1 MSLSHTLLTLTAAGG
16 LWWGG
21 HALSC
26 SRTALHATAAP
37 PAFALPGSAYG
48 SLAARLI
55 RDSLYSYW
63 HGGES
68 AAPAAS
74 AQAGAGAAPPP
85 PPPPGRFSRRGM
97 PAPVAPVQTPG
108 QTSWLQAGVDALSR
122 LEKSRTR
129 RASTVP
135 LSKAHQQYLH
145 AAADVRLRFAY
156 QLDPGDATLY
166 EILYFHIASRTQ
178 SSQAAR
184 AAIDALSQN
193 AMAYGLRE
201 GGSMSDALTGAGAAI
216 NLLNDQLQPGNAR
229 RDDKAV
235 SREWHALEECLE
247 RYRRVRSSAE
257 EEGWWAGVPEARRQ
271 ELEAH
276 AKLLTRIREMIR
288 PLLPPGVATA
298 SLAPGPGATLKNL
311 VTMPG
316 RGSGPIGCVVCLP
329 VISK

>member
-26 SRTALHATAAP
+26 SRTALHATATP

-74 AQAGAGAAPPP
+74 AQAGAGAP

-97 PAPVAPVQTPG
+97 PAPVPPAQTPG
-108 QTSWLQAGVDALSR
+108 ETSWLQAGVDEISR

-129 RASTVP
+129 RSSTVP
-135 LSKAHQQYLH
+135 LSNAHQQYLY

-166 EILYFHIASRTQ
+166 EILHFHIASRTQ
-178 SSQAAR
+178 SPEAAR

-216 NLLNDQLQPGNAR
+216 NLLNDQLQPGNTS

-257 EEGWWAGVPEARRQ
+257 EEGWWDGVPEVRRQ
-271 ELEAH
+271 ELEEH
-276 AKLLTRIREMIR
+276 AKLLMRIREMIR
-288 PLLPPGVATA
+288 PVLPPGVATA
-298 SLAPGPGATLKNL
+298 GVNPASS
-311 VTMPG
+311 
-316 RGSGPIGCVVCLP
+316 R
-329 VISK
+329 

>member
-26 SRTALHATAAP
+26 SRTALHATATP

-74 AQAGAGAAPPP
+74 SQSSTGAPP

-97 PAPVAPVQTPG
+97 PAPVPAAQTPSE
-108 QTSWLQAGVDALSR
+108 TSWLQARVDELSR

-129 RASTVP
+129 RVSTVP
-135 LSKAHQQYLH
+135 LSNAHQQFLY

-166 EILYFHIASRTQ
+166 EILHFHIASRTQ
-178 SSQAAR
+178 SPEAAR
-184 AAIDALSQN
+184 AAIDALGQS

-201 GGSMSDALTGAGAAI
+201 GGSLSDALTGAGAAI

-247 RYRRVRSSAE
+247 RYRRLRSSAE
-257 EEGWWAGVPEARRQ
+257 LEGWWDGVPEVRR
-271 ELEAH
+271 EEIEAH
-276 AKLLTRIREMIR
+276 AKLLKR
-288 PLLPPGVATA
+288 
-298 SLAPGPGATLKNL
+298 
-311 VTMPG
+311 
-316 RGSGPIGCVVCLP
+316 
-329 VISK
+329 

>member
-1 MSLSHTLLTLTAAGG
+1 MSLSHTLLTLAAAGG

-74 AQAGAGAAPPP
+74 AKSGAGAAPP

-97 PAPVAPVQTPG
+97 PAPVPPVQTPG
-108 QTSWLQAGVDALSR
+108 ETSWLQAGVDALSR

-129 RASTVP
+129 RSSTVP
-135 LSKAHQQYLH
+135 LSNAHQQYLY

-178 SSQAAR
+178 SSEAAR

-216 NLLNDQLQPGNAR
+216 NLLNDQLQPGNAS

-247 RYRRVRSSAE
+247 RYRRLRSSAE
-257 EEGWWAGVPEARRQ
+257 EEGWWDGVPELRRQ

-276 AKLLTRIREMIR
+276 AKLLMRIREMIR
-288 PLLPPGVATA
+288 PVLPPGVAA
-298 SLAPGPGATLKNL
+298 GS
-311 VTMPG
+311 VTPSSS
-316 RGSGPIGCVVCLP
+316 R
-329 VISK
+329 